1 LRCLTA
7 KTEDTERGDTRRGE
21 DGDPEIHSRLSP
33 EAALARQDA
42 NHSPHLR
49 VSVSPRLRVAGRSL
63 WALCYNPRPL
73 AKEIYSLL
81 FPEARVGGHESN
93 AQANKRRDIA
103 EQHR

>member
-1 LRCLTA
+1 MKAETA
-7 KTEDTERGDTRRGE
+7 RFHR
-21 DGDPEIHSRLSP
+21 RLSP
-33 EAALARQDA
+33 EVAQARQDA

-49 VSVSPRLRVAGRSL
+49 VAGLSL

-73 AKEIYSLL
+73 AKGIFKLPT
-81 FPEARVGGHESN
+81 PEARVGGHESN